1 MQNIDVMLEPLRS
14 LLQQVGG
21 FMPRLAMAL
30 GVLLLGWLLAKAFRF
45 SVVKALR
52 ALNFHVLT
60 ERAGI
65 DSFLQQG
72 GTEKDTTELFG
83 WIAYVLVILASL
95 IVAFSGLGLNQ
106 VTDLL
111 GKLMLFVPKLLVGLL
126 VVVFGSYF
134 ARFAGNA
141 VQSYCRGAGIA
152 DADLLGRLMQYGVM
166 VFVVLLAVDHL
177 DIGGGLIQQTFL
189 ILLAGV
195 VFALALCF
203 GLGGRDRAAALIER
217 WFPRDRD
224 GGNGAAS
231 PPDRRR

>member
-1 MQNIDVMLEPLRS
+1 MQNIDVVLEPLRA
-14 LLQQVGG
+14 LLHQVGA
-21 FMPRLAMAL
+21 FMPRLALAL
-30 GVLLLGWLLAKAFRF
+30 AVLFIGWLVAKAFRF

-65 DSFLQQG
+65 DGFLQQG

-83 WIAYVLVILASL
+83 WIAYALVLLASL
-95 IVAFSGLGLNQ
+95 IIAFNSLGLAQ

-111 GKLMLFVPKLLVGLL
+111 GKVMLFVPRLLVALL

-141 VQSYCRGAGIA
+141 VQSYCRSAEISDGE
-152 DADLLGRLMQYGVM
+152 LLGRLMQYGVM

-189 ILLAGV
+189 ILLAGIV
-195 VFALALCF
+195 VALALSF

-217 WFPRDRD
+217 WFPRDR
-224 GGNGAAS
+224 G
-231 PPDRRR
+231 DRLP